1 MGWIDTELVL
11 VALAAMLSPT
21 TLGFSVL
28 ALVLGDHPRRT
39 GLWFYLG
46 ALTATLAV
54 GVIAAFVIGDVA
66 ASKTPSQPK
75 TWVAVVDIVAAI
87 VLAVWMVRVLRRPAD
102 QKRVEGMMAQMS
114 KVASSPV
121 IAIIGAGAA
130 LANPGAFIPLALKD
144 ISETNPSTTQYIVG
158 WVFFSVV
165 SLLPLALAIVMLF
178 VAPERA
184 ERVLQAS
191 RDWLCATGEKSRQSS
206 FSCWPHRC
214 CETESPASPTSVAAP
229 EIRNVP

>member
-54 GVIAAFVIGDVA
+54 GIIAAFVIGDVA

-102 QKRVEGMMAQMS
+102 PKRVEGMMTQMS

-121 IAIIGAGAA
+121 IAVIGAGAA

-165 SLLPLALAIVMLF
+165 SLLPLAVAIVMLF

-191 RDWLCATGEKSRQSS
+191 RDWLLRNRRK
-206 FSCWPHRC
+206 
-214 CETESPASPTSVAAP
+214 VAAV
-229 EIRNVP
+229 IVFLLVVSLLRNGIAGLTN